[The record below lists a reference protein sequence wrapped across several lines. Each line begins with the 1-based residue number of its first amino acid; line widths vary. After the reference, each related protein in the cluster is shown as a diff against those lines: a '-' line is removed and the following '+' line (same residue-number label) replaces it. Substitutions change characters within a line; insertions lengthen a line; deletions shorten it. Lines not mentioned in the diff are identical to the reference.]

1 MGANPRTECS
11 YTDSLTGLVCLIVYR
26 TAPLG
31 WCFCS
36 LAERPKKLVY
46 ELERTTP
53 GRGAKPNTW
62 HQMEKS
68 NSMRR
73 SRLCSRTLGV
83 CLRKFRMRHS
93 LVRAERCWPL
103 RVVVEWRVR
112 HSPGR
117 CRAARLCEICPRR
130 LLVIAQQTEGPA
142 RLVHFKIDVLQLFV
156 SFNLQN
162 YWITGLELTDC
173 CPQLL
178 DGVHGSRIQRTDD
191 VAGLQLGL

>member
-1 MGANPRTECS
+1 MVFLFSRGAPQET
-11 YTDSLTGLVCLIVYR
+11 SLR
-26 TAPLG
+26 A
-31 WCFCS
+31 
-36 LAERPKKLVY
+36 
-46 ELERTTP
+46 RTTP
-53 GRGAKPNTW
+53 GRGAKPNAS
-62 HQMEKS
+62 HQVEKS

-73 SRLCSRTLGV
+73 SRLYSRALGV
-83 CLRKFRMRHS
+83 CLRKFGMRHS

-103 RVVVEWRVR
+103 RVAVEWRVR

-130 LLVIAQQTEGPA
+130 LPVIARQTEGPA

-173 CPQLL
+173 RPQLFN
-178 DGVHGSRIQRTDD
+178 GVHGSRIQRTDD